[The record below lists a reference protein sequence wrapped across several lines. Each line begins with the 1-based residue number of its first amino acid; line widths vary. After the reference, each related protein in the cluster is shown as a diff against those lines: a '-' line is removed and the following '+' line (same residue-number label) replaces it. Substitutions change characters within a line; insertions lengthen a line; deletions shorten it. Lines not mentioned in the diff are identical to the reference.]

1 MCMSHESVTLPV
13 VQERY
18 VLCARGAVTHTE
30 LDQSLRQ
37 YQLIAAS
44 WLSSL
49 ADPGADQPGHAPLH
63 CIFMSVIFSVP
74 GVTPVPLTITIVW
87 RRVIWQ

>member
-1 MCMSHESVTLPV
+1 MMCMSHESVTLPV

-44 WLSSL
+44 
-49 ADPGADQPGHAPLH
+49 
-63 CIFMSVIFSVP
+63 
-74 GVTPVPLTITIVW
+74 
-87 RRVIWQ
+87 